1 MAYKFIVVIL
11 LVSFNL
17 SMGFI
22 DAKSSRQ
29 ITHSYVGQQTQSV
42 PLLSTYIKSTG
53 NVYHYPSVISKQS
66 RLHLD
71 IFGLGPPE
79 VLIILGSIF
88 LFYGPERVRGQLRD
102 RGVQNEVIQ
111 SKGPLK
117 DREDRI
123 EDLTNFADRR
133 RKQRAWQRVNER
145 IENEDPEIMDKLDEV
160 GL

>member
-1 MAYKFIVVIL
+1 LY
-11 LVSFNL
+11 
-17 SMGFI
+17 
-22 DAKSSRQ
+22 
-29 ITHSYVGQQTQSV
+29 
-42 PLLSTYIKSTG
+42 
-53 NVYHYPSVISKQS
+53 
-66 RLHLD
+66 LD

-79 VLIILGSIF
+79 VLIIIGSVL

-123 EDLTNFADRR
+123 EDLTNFADQR

-145 IENEDPEIMDKLDEV
+145 IENEDPEIMEKLDEV